1 MKRNVKQKTVTTALL
16 TASCIAIALSGCATE
31 EETANEPNAG
41 QEITAADFPG
51 NQETATD
58 PQSLYSQFLN
68 NNVAVTVSSDYPLPD
83 YMEPIFEKG
92 SSFTLT
98 ELGTR
103 VSQYYLNPEYTDKTS
118 YDYMQYAYIDC
129 PDTADTTDKNLL
141 IKFVGLN
148 IYSQD
153 DDSYSEYIIT
163 ENNGQ
168 LYMTGEYQCWARSA
182 ATACANGTL
191 RSSGSNGAGDHNYG
205 LSAILSNGTITP
217 IYSTEELYGWWTNCV
232 NDVIY
237 NEIFDENTVSN
248 LIVSIYTIGDN
259 KYYLYDTS
267 ECSEEEIPQC
277 EDYISRCRDE
287 AGINWVTDAEIQA
300 AVQNQCSV
308 IGVDYGITQQ
318 QDEVVWN
325 NL

>member
-41 QEITAADFPG
+41 QEITAANFPG

-118 YDYMQYAYIDC
+118 YDYMQYAYIDPFC
-129 PDTADTTDKNLL
+129 
-141 IKFVGLN
+141 VG
-148 IYSQD
+148 
-153 DDSYSEYIIT
+153 
-163 ENNGQ
+163 
-168 LYMTGEYQCWARSA
+168 C
-182 ATACANGTL
+182 
-191 RSSGSNGAGDHNYG
+191 
-205 LSAILSNGTITP
+205 TP
-217 IYSTEELYGWWTNCV
+217 S
-232 NDVIY
+232 
-237 NEIFDENTVSN
+237 
-248 LIVSIYTIGDN
+248 
-259 KYYLYDTS
+259 
-267 ECSEEEIPQC
+267 
-277 EDYISRCRDE
+277 
-287 AGINWVTDAEIQA
+287 
-300 AVQNQCSV
+300 
-308 IGVDYGITQQ
+308 
-318 QDEVVWN
+318 
-325 NL
+325 